1 MAPIIKRK
9 KSIPFHRIQTFG
21 ISHGVDDKP
30 GLGTSTCD
38 IDIPPDFLNR
48 IGFPFATCRV
58 MTIQNTFASDIRFR
72 RRRRRR
78 AKHIPA

>member
-9 KSIPFHRIQTFG
+9 KSIAFHRIQTFG